1 VPRYDT
7 AAIYWDTEKDQA
19 FHDFA
24 FKAHSEGSIPIF
36 WACSETMD
44 LLVDY
49 ECSTR
54 RLGGFLVVVTK
65 ICAAFTT
72 ATWATTPSTR
82 WS

>member
-1 VPRYDT
+1 MQWGAGALQQALVPRYDT

-44 LLVDY
+44 L
-49 ECSTR
+49 C
-54 RLGGFLVVVTK
+54 
-65 ICAAFTT
+65 
-72 ATWATTPSTR
+72 
-82 WS
+82 